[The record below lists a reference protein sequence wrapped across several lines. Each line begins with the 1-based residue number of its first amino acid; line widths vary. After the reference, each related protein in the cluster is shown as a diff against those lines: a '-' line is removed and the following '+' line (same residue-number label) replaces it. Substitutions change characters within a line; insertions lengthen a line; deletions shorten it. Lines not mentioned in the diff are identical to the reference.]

1 MRYLVIS
8 LFAVSL
14 LVAGS
19 ALVGNAAD
27 AAKAPKKAIEL
38 KHGTSKRMHVM
49 FNHTTH
55 KDIAC
60 EQCHHDSPAP
70 DKPYASCTD
79 NDCHATPGPRERDT
93 MSMFVAYHAK
103 DTDRSCYGCHKK
115 MAAQHPE
122 FTGCRPCHMSQQARK
137 EAAASKKK

>member
-1 MRYLVIS
+1 MKYLVIS
-8 LFAVSL
+8 LFAL
-14 LVAGS
+14 TLFVAGT
-19 ALVGNAAD
+19 ALAADAGD

-55 KDIAC
+55 KDVAC
-60 EQCHHDSPAP
+60 DQCHHDTP
-70 DKPYASCTD
+70 DPKKPFVSCT
-79 NDCHATPGPRERDT
+79 NADCHATPGPRERDT

-115 MAAQHPE
+115 LAAENPQ
-122 FTGCRPCHMSQQARK
+122 FSGCRPCHMSAQAKK
-137 EAAASKKK
+137 EAAAAKKK